1 MNAQEFLVNM
11 LDVLGVKEVYH
22 LRAKQVDTDT
32 GLDMPSVIWRSASKR
47 RADSMDGPSG
57 ASTEVFEIECRD
69 TIAFRRPEYVWKNKV
84 TGDETHTEPPGWRE
98 DRNWERIT
106 VPPPPDEFDK
116 SAQGLAE
123 RLLWLLSPRLVSV
136 LADYDEPDDPSQ
148 EVSGYYS
155 HILRVEINNV
165 S

>member
-1 MNAQEFLVNM
+1 MTAQEFLVGM
-11 LDVLGVKEVYH
+11 LTNLEVKEVYH

-32 GLDMPSVIWRSASKR
+32 GLDMPSVIWRSVSKR
-47 RADSMDGPSG
+47 RADSIDGPSSP
-57 ASTEVFEIECRD
+57 STEVFEIECRD
-69 TIAFRRPEYVWKNKV
+69 KSAT
-84 TGDETHTEPPGWRE
+84 ETPAPGE
-98 DRNWERIT
+98 E
-106 VPPPPDEFDK
+106 DK

-123 RLLWLLSPRLVSV
+123 TLLSLLGPRLVSV

>member
-1 MNAQEFLVNM
+1 MTAQEFLVSM
-11 LDVLGVKEVYH
+11 LDSLVVKEVYH

-32 GLDMPSVIWRSASKR
+32 GLDMPSVIWRSVSKR
-47 RADSMDGPSG
+47 RADSIDGPSG
-57 ASTEVFEIECRD
+57 TSTEVFEIECRD
-69 TIAFRRPEYVWKNKV
+69 TIAFRRPEYVWKHKV
-84 TGDETHTEPPGWRE
+84 TGQETRTEPPGWRE
-98 DRNWERIT
+98 DKNWKRIA
-106 VPPPPDEFDK
+106 VPPPDELDK

-123 RLLWLLSPRLVSV
+123 HLLYLLSPRLVSV

-155 HILRVEINNV
+155 HVLRVEISV